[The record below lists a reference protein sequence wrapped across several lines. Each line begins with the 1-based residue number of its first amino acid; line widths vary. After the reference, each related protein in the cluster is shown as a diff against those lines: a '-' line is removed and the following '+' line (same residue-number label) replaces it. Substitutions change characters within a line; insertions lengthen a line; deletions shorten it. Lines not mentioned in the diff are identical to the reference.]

1 MYDVEVYAKVRR
13 FCIADGN
20 SVRYASRFFG
30 ISRATVR
37 KILAY
42 SEPPG
47 YRRKEPVARP
57 ILGPYVGVIGHIL
70 ESDRAMPKKQRHTA
84 RRIFERLRD
93 EHGFSGGYTIVK
105 DYVWSKRQSS
115 REMFI
120 PLHHPPGH
128 GQADFGEALAVI
140 GGVKKKIGF
149 FDGWLS

>member
-1 MYDVEVYAKVRR
+1 MAG
-13 FCIADGN
+13 FNCPLTA
-20 SVRYASRFFG
+20 RFFG
-30 ISRATVR
+30 ISRTTIR
-37 KILAY
+37 KILTY

-57 ILGPYVGVIGHIL
+57 ILGPYVGVIDHIL

-93 EHGFSGGYTIVK
+93 EHGYPGKYGAVK
-105 DYVWSKRQSS
+105 EYVRDCRQVS

-140 GGVKKKIGF
+140 GGV
-149 FDGWLS
+149 